1 MNKEEEALSAEY
13 FKDAAELLEKTYRRF
28 YSGKRE
34 AQFVEDLDVLWENV
48 QPMDGYVFL
57 LSIKKHINDFTKRED
72 GKNAGD
78 WFPTAANIK
87 KWSVKVEEERVAE
100 HTKAKQQEQESV
112 IAVPLGKDFTTVAI
126 EDPFLQNLMG
136 RKFVE
141 CYSSDHAR
149 CQSCKDTGRV
159 RFYYYVEKPTHV
171 FTGDEWAEMW
181 DRNREQAEL
190 FKMSTALCDDCDI
203 ASDIIYKQQE
213 REVRFQQP
221 LLFNLRRMVE
231 KRKSKQRQIIR
242 RQDLA
247 AGDQTQLQGE
257 SNV

>member
-34 AQFVEDLDVLWENV
+34 SMFVEDLDVLWDNV

-57 LSIKKHINDFTKRED
+57 LSVKKHINDFTQQDD

-78 WFPTAANIK
+78 WFPTSANITR
-87 KWSVKVEEERVAE
+87 WSAKVEEERVAD
-100 HTKAKQQEQESV
+100 HTKAKQQEEGTMV
-112 IAVPLGKDFTTVAI
+112 FLGRKFTTVPI
-126 EDPFLQNLMG
+126 EDPFLQKLMG
-136 RKFVE
+136 RRFVE
-141 CYSSDHAR
+141 CYSSEGAR
-149 CQSCKDTGRV
+149 CQSCKDTGQV
-159 RFYYYVEKPTHV
+159 RFYYYAEKPSHV
-171 FTGDEWAEMW
+171 FMGEEWADLW

-190 FKMSTALCDDCDI
+190 FKVSAALCDDCDM

-213 REVRFQQP
+213 REAKFRQPVLFQ
-221 LLFNLRRMVE
+221 LRRLIE
-231 KRKSKQRQIIR
+231 KRKSKQRQVIR

-247 AGDQTQLQGE
+247 AGDQSQLNGDK
-257 SNV
+257 NV

>member
-34 AQFVEDLDVLWENV
+34 AMFVEDLDVLWDNV

-57 LSIKKHINDFTKRED
+57 LSVKKHINDFTQQDD
-72 GKNAGD
+72 GKN
-78 WFPTAANIK
+78 
-87 KWSVKVEEERVAE
+87 
-100 HTKAKQQEQESV
+100 
-112 IAVPLGKDFTTVAI
+112 FTTVPI
-126 EDPFLQNLMG
+126 EDPFLQKLMG
-136 RKFVE
+136 RRFAE
-141 CYSSDHAR
+141 CYSSESAR

-159 RFYYYVEKPTHV
+159 RFYYYVEKPSHI
-171 FTGDEWAEMW
+171 FMGEEWIDLW

>member
-34 AQFVEDLDVLWENV
+34 ALFIEDLDVLWDNV

-57 LSIKKHINDFTKRED
+57 LSVKKHINDFTQQDD

-78 WFPTAANIK
+78 WFPTSANLTR
-87 KWSVKVEEERVAE
+87 WSAKVEEERVAD
-100 HTKAKQQEQESV
+100 HTKLKQQEEGTSV
-112 IAVPLGKDFTTVAI
+112 FLGKKFTTVPI
-126 EDPFLQNLMG
+126 EDVYLQKLMG
-136 RKFVE
+136 RRFAE
-141 CYSSDHAR
+141 CYSSESAR

-159 RFYYYVEKPTHV
+159 RFYYYVEKPSHI
-171 FTGDEWAEMW
+171 FMGEEWIDLW
-181 DRNREQAEL
+181 DRNKEQAEM

-203 ASDIIYKQQE
+203 ASDTIYKQQE
-213 REVRFQQP
+213 REKRFRQP
-221 LLFNLRRMVE
+221 VLFQLRRLVE
-231 KRKSKQRQIIR
+231 NRKSKQRQVIR

-247 AGDQTQLQGE
+247 AGDQTQLEG
-257 SNV
+257 NDNA